1 MKSLKNMIYKNMKNT
16 GSKGVFVY
24 NDFLNFGQYDNIRQ
38 AFSRLE
44 KEGKIK
50 KITSGIYRL
59 NTYSELLRDNAPVS
73 IDNFL
78 KAVKR
83 KFNCTIT
90 PNDAML
96 LNSMNLSTQVPG
108 KYIFYT
114 NIPTKVFN
122 IGKTKI
128 ILKYHRDRDIANMSD
143 KSAAVIRAIKAIG
156 TTKISEKQKNIL
168 RNFLTKKEQDNL
180 INESKQSSNKVRKEI
195 NQIFNKE
202 ESNV

>member
-1 MKSLKNMIYKNMKNT
+1 MKSLKDIIYKNMTNT
-16 GSKGVFVY
+16 GPKGVFVY
-24 NDFLNFGQYDNIRQ
+24 NDFLDLGQYDNIRQ
-38 AFSRLE
+38 VFSRLE
-44 KEGKIK
+44 KENKIK
-50 KITSGIYRL
+50 KIASGIYCL
-59 NTYSELLRDNAPVS
+59 NTYSELLKNNES
-73 IDNFL
+73 ISVDNFL
-78 KAVKR
+78 SAVKR
-83 KFNCTIT
+83 KFNCIIT

-128 ILKYHRDRDIANMSD
+128 ILKYHRDRDVENMSD

-168 RNFLTKKEQDNL
+168 RSFLTSKEQDNL